1 MKGTILNFNP
11 ASREGMIS
19 GEDGNRYSFDAQEWK
34 SAVAPASGSQV
45 DFTVSGATATAIYQV
60 SSNTLNG
67 SSKKLPAALLAFFLG
82 CFGAHKFY
90 LGYTGQGLIMLLVFL
105 FGFILVGIPSLVIG
119 VIAFIEFIIYLT
131 KSEED
136 FERTY
141 VIGKKAWF

>member
-11 ASREGMIS
+11 ASREGVIS

-34 SAVAPASGSQV
+34 SAVAPAAGSQV
-45 DFTVSGATATAIYQV
+45 DFSVSGATATAIYQV
-60 SSNTLNG
+60 SSNALNG